1 MASFLES
8 LFGSFTGQPAVDAAN
23 AARSTLHN
31 TFSDLVSQNRGQ
43 AATSLEGTPLGYQQ
57 SRAAYS
63 PFYQQSRTDLGEFG
77 GAAAGLANEIYGQ
90 PLGQTAGMTANAL
103 GLGGPGGT
111 AAAQAAFQ
119 TGPGYQFELGQ
130 GLEAINRSA
139 NAAGMGA
146 SGNML
151 REAQT
156 FGQGLANREYKNW
169 VDNLQQRESL
179 YGPLAG
185 READYLNTLGQNL
198 GNLNQQAASFYGASF
213 PAEQAALSGLR
224 LSHLAPE
231 VNLAGIFGPALA
243 STDLAV
249 GAAQQQAGA
258 NTINTALGIG
268 NTLSNIFSPGR

>member
-23 AARSTLHN
+23 AARSTLHG

-43 AATSLEGTPLGYQQ
+43 AETSLGATPQGYQQ
-57 SRAAYS
+57 SRDAYS

-77 GAAAGLANEIYGQ
+77 GAAIGTINEAFGQ
-90 PLGQTAGMTANAL
+90 PLAATAGMSANAL
-103 GLGGPGGT
+103 GLGGAAGT
-111 AAAQAAFQ
+111 DAAQAAFRA
-119 TGPGYQFELGQ
+119 GPGYQFQLEQ
-130 GLEAINRSA
+130 GLDAIGRRA
-139 NAAGMGA
+139 NAAGMLA

-151 REAQT
+151 QESQR
-156 FGQGLANREYKNW
+156 FGQGLADQEYNRW
-169 VDNLQQRESL
+169 IDNLQQREGL
-179 YGPLAG
+179 YAPLAG
-185 READYLNTLGQNL
+185 READYLNTMGQNL
-198 GNLNQQAASFYGASF
+198 GNLNNAAAQFYSSSY
-213 PAEQAALSGLR
+213 PAEQAAMSGLR
-224 LSHLAPE
+224 LAHLAPE

-258 NTINTALGIG
+258 NTVNTALGIG